1 MFTNAYKAACANGF
15 VGDVDQFITAL
26 RQSPKKEQTMDYGQT
41 KLSSVSAQE
50 HAVNKVTPGNDSFIR
65 LLASLFGPEIFS
77 SLQPVELDVPRP
89 TMQGVE
95 DMGMYQ
101 LHPELFMSEKNYEI
115 PEKVVASG
123 QPETIQNYITLKM
136 IPAFLQKLAEAI
148 ETHKGKGFDLL
159 REQRK
164 LINRLNKLMSY
175 QARPMSIIPTAI
187 HDEYELAIYKN
198 YVAQQICSTNLT
210 LDKGLDLVNAA
221 ANGLADRQE
230 ACRINE
236 EKQAAAKFD
245 KAKRTATE
253 EVLRDLV
260 SNIGSVPADEL
271 ALRLRGIAEE
281 FAPAKP
287 VDAFKQ
293 GFKEVMDAAAPNRS
307 DVKISLDPSDSR
319 PLDKIVPSFQRQLM
333 GSLRTM
339 TPEDIAR
346 LVNSSIVPEDIRGW
360 NPGNRGQTNLG
371 GFLCRPSLHPMDGPM
386 GQGMM
391 SHHFANRD

>member
-1 MFTNAYKAACANGF
+1 MFTNAYKAAVANGF
-15 VGDVDQFITAL
+15 EGDVDQFISGL
-26 RQSPKKEQTMDYGQT
+26 VNPPQKERTMDFGQT

-50 HAVNKVTPGNDSFIR
+50 HTVNKVTPGNDSFIG

-77 SLQPVELDVPRP
+77 GLRPVTVDEITRP
-89 TMQGVE
+89 TANAVE

-115 PEKVVASG
+115 PEKVVSSG

-148 ETHKGKGFDLL
+148 ETHKGFDLL
-159 REQRK
+159 RVQRK
-164 LINRLNKLMSY
+164 LINRLNKLMGY
-175 QARPMSIIPTAI
+175 QARPLSIVPTAI

-198 YVAQQICSTNLT
+198 YIAQQICSTNLT
-210 LDKGLDLVNAA
+210 LEKGLELVNAA
-221 ANGLADRQE
+221 ADGLADRQE

-253 EVLRDLV
+253 NVLRDLV

-293 GFKEVMDAAAPNRS
+293 GFKEAMVAAVPVRS
-307 DVKISLDPSDSR
+307 DVKISLDPAVSR
-319 PLDKIVPSFQRQLM
+319 SMDEIVPSFQRQLM

-360 NPGNRGQTNLG
+360 NPGNRPQTEMG